1 MEEWKAFGCSWHA
14 LRKAGYHKSDLNEYF
29 DSRSPAAGRVDFT
42 RYILTMEEDEE
53 SSTYEVIESSQT
65 GIYKVIASVMK
76 SVSAPLPEINSNAI
90 SEKITHTLRDIVTTN
105 C

>member
-42 RYILTMEEDEE
+42 RYILTMEEDEGSDE
-53 SSTYEVIESSQT
+53 EQ
-65 GIYKVIASVMK
+65 
-76 SVSAPLPEINSNAI
+76 
-90 SEKITHTLRDIVTTN
+90 
-105 C
+105 